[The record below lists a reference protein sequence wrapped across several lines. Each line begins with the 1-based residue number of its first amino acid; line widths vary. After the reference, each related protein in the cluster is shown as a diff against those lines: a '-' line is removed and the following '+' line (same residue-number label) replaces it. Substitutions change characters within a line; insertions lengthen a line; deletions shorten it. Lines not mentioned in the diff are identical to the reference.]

1 MTSRRSRSF
10 PLYNAEKTEGRTS
23 IDKNDS
29 IVWRRRVGNDESAAT
44 LSHMKAGICL
54 G

>member
-10 PLYNAEKTEGRTS
+10 PSYTAQKTRGRTS
-23 IDKNDS
+23 INKNDS

-44 LSHMKAGICL
+44 RSHMKAGICL